1 MENIKNESIQEPKQE
16 ELKNLGAFDV
26 EPKYAYL
33 WDRCVYEMLYEAPKY
48 TEQLCALFAQYG
60 VNKESKILD
69 TCAGSGFPSLDMF
82 EAGYEHVTCVD
93 ASDDQIEFFND
104 RATSKGLAI
113 RSEKISW
120 QELSKRFSP
129 EQFNALICKGS
140 VWYAGGGWNKDFV
153 PEREASLKALKDTL
167 STFYS
172 LLSKGGVVY
181 LDKFKD
187 SEVNHK
193 DTVGTF
199 EVEGKKKELIFW
211 ANRDKV
217 AGIRRAK
224 MIIKDME
231 TGEEEGLP
239 NVTYDLKE
247 EELEAVLREV
257 GFTVTKP
264 EMTEEK
270 FFTPWLAIK
279 N

>member
-1 MENIKNESIQEPKQE
+1 MENILQPKQE
-16 ELKNLGAFDV
+16 ELKNLGSFDV

-33 WDRCVYEMLYEAPKY
+33 WDRCVYEMLYDAEKY

-60 VNKESKILD
+60 IDKQSKILD
-69 TCAGSGFPSLDMF
+69 TCAGSGFPAMNMY
-82 EAGYEHVTCVD
+82 EAGYKHVTCVD
-93 ASDDQIEFFND
+93 GSDDQLEFFNN
-104 RATSKGLAI
+104 RATQKNLDI
-113 RSEKISW
+113 QSEKITW
-120 QELSKRFSP
+120 EELRNHFKP
-129 EQFNALICKGS
+129 EEFQVLICKGS
-140 VWYAGGGWNKDFV
+140 VWYAGGGWNKDFK

-167 STFYS
+167 SIFYS
-172 LLSKGGVVY
+172 LLAKGGVLY

-187 SEVNHK
+187 SEVDHK
-193 DTVGTF
+193 DTVGVF
-199 EVEGKKKELIFW
+199 EVAGKKKELIFW
-211 ANRDKV
+211 ANRDKE

-224 MIIKDME
+224 MIIKDVE
-231 TGEEEGLP
+231 TGNEEGLP

-247 EELEAVLREV
+247 EELEQILRGV